1 MRRLHLP
8 LALLLSISA
17 LACGGDDAQEAAE
30 AAADAMR
37 SAADAMQSAAE
48 NLASDEDGEDTAAM
62 TAEEMQE
69 TLPEELAGLTRTSTE
84 RQSMGAGGMNI
95 SQAEATYEGDGKSL
109 EIRLMSGAVMAGPA
123 MAFTMVQFDRTTE
136 DGYERTI
143 QYEGMPGMQEY
154 EESGDDRHA
163 VMTVLV
169 NNNLM
174 VRIEAEGMTMEEVE
188 DVFDDLDLT

>member
-8 LALLLSISA
+8 LCLLLSISA

-48 NLASDEDGEDTAAM
+48 NLASDEDGADAPAM

>member
-1 MRRLHLP
+1 MRRTSLAS
-8 LALLLSISA
+8 ALLLSIA
-17 LACGGDDAQEAAE
+17 AVACGGDDAQDAAE

-37 SAADAMQSAAE
+37 NAADAMQNAAD
-48 NLASDEDGEDTAAM
+48 NMASSDDADAPAM

-69 TLPEELAGLTRTSTE
+69 SLPEEMAGLTRTTTE

-95 SQAEATYEGDGKSL
+95 SQAEATYEGDGKTL
-109 EIRLMSGAVMAGPA
+109 EISLMSGAVMAGPA

-143 QYEGMPGMQEY
+143 QYDGMPGMQEY
-154 EESGDDRHA
+154 EEDGDYRRA

-169 NNNLM
+169 NNSLL
-174 VRIEAEGMTMEEVE
+174 VRIEAEGMTMDEVE
-188 DVFDDLDLT
+188 DVFDDLDVT